1 MSIQYKAI
9 DPESGIRWCVRIVF
23 FGDNYGLNHCLTYG
37 DKEFDGTGVT
47 KAEIED
53 NKKKMIEP
61 MIEFY
66 DMDSMAAVKMCRSED
81 KTEAYLAEEYGQF
94 VGRYY
99 LSSLKF
105 DEVLN
110 GKTLTDWSKRGLD
123 LDGGVDRWS
132 VSSAFMVD
140 AMAAVEAELADR
152 AELERREIA

>member
-1 MSIQYKAI
+1 MSVTYKAI

-23 FGDNYGLNHCLTYG
+23 EGDDYGLNHCLTH
-37 DKEFDGTGVT
+37 DET
-47 KAEIED
+47 
-53 NKKKMIEP
+53 EP

-66 DMDSMAAVKMCRSED
+66 DMDSMAAVKMCRSDD

-94 VGRYY
+94 VGQYS

-105 DEVLN
+105 DEVLD

-152 AELERREIA
+152 AELERREVQYANV

>member
-23 FGDNYGLNHCLTYG
+23 FGDNYGRLHCLTYG
-37 DKEFDGTGVT
+37 DKEFD
-47 KAEIED
+47 
-53 NKKKMIEP
+53 KKMNEP

-66 DMDSMAAVKMCRSED
+66 DMDSEARMKMIRTGD

-94 VGRYY
+94 VSRYY

-105 DEVLN
+105 DEILN
-110 GKTLTDWSKRGLD
+110 GKTPTDWSKRGLN
-123 LDGGVDRWS
+123 LHGGVSRWS

-140 AMAAVEAELADR
+140 AMAAVENELAELALFEAAFR
-152 AELERREIA
+152 AEIERKEVQHDNA

>member
-1 MSIQYKAI
+1 MSITYKAI

-37 DKEFDGTGVT
+37 DKEFD
-47 KAEIED
+47 
-53 NKKKMIEP
+53 KKMNEP

-66 DMDSMAAVKMCRSED
+66 DMDSIAAAIMRNSDD

-99 LSSLKF
+99 ISTLRF
-105 DEVLN
+105 DEAPRTLDEKPD
-110 GKTLTDWSKRGLD
+110 GKTLTDWSKRGLN
-123 LDGGVDRWS
+123 LHGGEDRWS

-140 AMAAVEAELADR
+140 AMAAVEDELADR

>member
-1 MSIQYKAI
+1 MSVTYKAI

-37 DKEFDGTGVT
+37 DKEFD
-47 KAEIED
+47 
-53 NKKKMIEP
+53 KKMNEP

-66 DMDSMAAVKMCRSED
+66 DMDSGAAAIMRNSDD

-94 VGRYY
+94 VSRYY

-105 DEVLN
+105 EERFD
-110 GKTLTDWSKRGLD
+110 GKTLTDWSKTGGLN
-123 LDGGVDRWS
+123 LHGGIDRWS
-132 VSSAFMVD
+132 VSSEFMVD

-152 AELERREIA
+152 AELDRREVQHDYA

>member
-1 MSIQYKAI
+1 MSITYKAT

-23 FGDNYGLNHCLTYG
+23 EGDNYGLNHCLTH
-37 DKEFDGTGVT
+37 DET
-47 KAEIED
+47 
-53 NKKKMIEP
+53 EP

-66 DMDSMAAVKMCRSED
+66 DMDSGAAAIMRNSDD

-105 DEVLN
+105 ERNSN
-110 GKTLTDWSKRGLD
+110 GKTLTDWSKRGLN

-140 AMAAVEAELADR
+140 AMAAVEAELEER
-152 AELERREIA
+152 AELDRREVQHDYA

>member
-1 MSIQYKAI
+1 MSVTYKAI

-23 FGDNYGLNHCLTYG
+23 FGDNYGLKHCLTYG
-37 DKEFDGTGVT
+37 NKEFD
-47 KAEIED
+47 
-53 NKKKMIEP
+53 KKMNEP

-66 DMDSMAAVKMCRSED
+66 DMDSGAAAIMRGSDD

-99 LSSLKF
+99 WSSLKF
-105 DEVLN
+105 EGVLRC
-110 GKTLTDWSKRGLD
+110 KTLTDWSKRGLN
-123 LDGGVDRWS
+123 LHGGEDRWS

-152 AELERREIA
+152 AELERREVQHDYA

>member
-1 MSIQYKAI
+1 MSVAYKAI

-23 FGDNYGLNHCLTYG
+23 IGDQFGRNHCLTFG
-37 DKEFDGTGVT
+37 DEEYDQDKQD
-47 KAEIED
+47 D
-53 NKKKMIEP
+53 P
-61 MIEFY
+61 LIEFY
-66 DMDSMAAVKMCRSED
+66 DMDSRAAELMRGSDD

-105 DEVLN
+105 DEILN

-123 LDGGVDRWS
+123 LHGGVDRWS
-132 VSSAFMVD
+132 VSSEFMVD

-152 AELERREIA
+152 AELDRREVQYADV